1 MWELINKNKSKTFL
15 FIFLMALCFGL
26 MAYCLAETLKIFNV
40 SPIWVYI
47 VVYGYYFGTLIV
59 ASRDSKNVFLKLSN
73 ARFALRAY
81 YPKLFNIV
89 QEMSIASGLSTMPDI
104 YIIDEDSP
112 NAFACGKDHK
122 TASIVV
128 TKGLLARLN
137 RDELQA
143 VVAHEI
149 SHIVNRDILYLM
161 YTSCL
166 LGCMVFISDFAIQT
180 VKGYFKESKPK
191 RTFSRSKCN
200 SSSGGIIYIMIF
212 AAISVVLVALS
223 KMFYFCL
230 SRKREYLAD
239 ACAVQYTRN
248 PMALANALRKIDAEQ
263 SYFVNTNPLTSAMFI
278 VSPLNNKEKTHPPI
292 EKRIQILLR
301 LSSCNIAAYNNSYQ
315 KVLGKKSSIVSKKII
330 DKPSYS
336 KVIPIVATT
345 LANQTVQDEISNHRE
360 AYDTML
366 KMENYSFIKCDCD
379 TKLKVP
385 KELKGQK
392 IPCPHCKKIH
402 LIK

>member
-15 FIFLMALCFGL
+15 FVFLMALCFGL
-26 MAYCLAETLKIFNV
+26 MAYCLAETLKIYNV
-40 SPIWVYI
+40 PPIWVYI

-166 LGCMVFISDFAIQT
+166 LGCMVFISDFVI
-180 VKGYFKESKPK
+180 KFL
-191 RTFSRSKCN
+191 RSCSN
-200 SSSGGIIYIMIF
+200 RRSFNGGAIYIIPF
-212 AAISVVLVALS
+212 VLISLVLVALS
-223 KMFYFCL
+223 KIFYFCL
-230 SRKREYLAD
+230 SKKREYLAD
-239 ACAVQYTRN
+239 ACAVQFTRN
-248 PMALANALRKIDAEQ
+248 PMALANALKKIDEEQ
-263 SYFVNTNPLTSAMFI
+263 TYFVNTNPITSAMFI

-345 LANQTVQDEISNHRE
+345 LANQTVQDKIANHRE

-366 KMENYSFIKCDCD
+366 KMENYIFIKCDCD

-392 IPCPHCKKIH
+392 IPCPHCKKMH

>member
-1 MWELINKNKSKTFL
+1 
-15 FIFLMALCFGL
+15 MALCFGL
-26 MAYCLAETLKIFNV
+26 MAYCLAETLKIYNI

-47 VVYGYYFGTLIV
+47 VVYGYFFVTLII
-59 ASRDSKNVFLKLSN
+59 ASHDSKNVFLKLSN

-89 QEMSIASGLSTMPDI
+89 QEMSIASGLSTMPEI

-112 NAFACGKDHK
+112 NAFACGKDPQ
-122 TASIVV
+122 TASVVV

-149 SHIVNRDILYLM
+149 SHIVNRDILYLL

-166 LGCMVFISDFAIQT
+166 LGCMVFISDFVI
-180 VKGYFKESKPK
+180 KFL
-191 RTFSRSKCN
+191 RSCSN
-200 SSSGGIIYIMIF
+200 RRSFNGGAIYIIPF
-212 AAISVVLVALS
+212 VLISLVLVALS
-223 KMFYFCL
+223 KIFYFCL
-230 SRKREYLAD
+230 SKKREYLAD

-248 PMALANALRKIDAEQ
+248 PMALANALKKIDEEQ
-263 SYFVNTNPLTSAMFI
+263 TYFVNTNPITSAMFI

-345 LANQTVQDEISNHRE
+345 LANQTVQDKIANHRE

-366 KMENYSFIKCDCD
+366 KMENYIFLKCDCD

-385 KELKGQK
+385 KELKGQN
-392 IPCPHCKKIH
+392 IPCPHCKKMH

>member
-15 FIFLMALCFGL
+15 FVFLMALCFGL
-26 MAYCLAETLKIFNV
+26 MAYCLAETLKIYNI

-47 VVYGYYFGTLIV
+47 VVYGYFFVTLII
-59 ASRDSKNVFLKLSN
+59 ASHDSKNVFLKLSN

-89 QEMSIASGLSTMPDI
+89 QEMSIASGLSTMPEI

-112 NAFACGKDHK
+112 NAFACGKDPQ
-122 TASIVV
+122 TASVVV

-149 SHIVNRDILYLM
+149 SHIVNRDILYLL

-166 LGCMVFISDFAIQT
+166 LGCMVFISDFVI
-180 VKGYFKESKPK
+180 KFL
-191 RTFSRSKCN
+191 RSCSN
-200 SSSGGIIYIMIF
+200 RRSFNGGAIYIIPF
-212 AAISVVLVALS
+212 VLISLVLVALS
-223 KMFYFCL
+223 KIFYFCL
-230 SRKREYLAD
+230 SKKREYLAD
-239 ACAVQYTRN
+239 ACAVQFTRN
-248 PMALANALRKIDAEQ
+248 PMALANALKKIDEEQ
-263 SYFVNTNPLTSAMFI
+263 TYFVNTNPITSAMFI

-301 LSSCNIAAYNNSYQ
+301 LSSCNIAAYNNSYK

-345 LANQTVQDEISNHRE
+345 LANQTVQDKIANHRE

-366 KMENYSFIKCDCD
+366 KMENYIFIKCDCD

-392 IPCPHCKKIH
+392 IPCPHCKKMH

>member
-15 FIFLMALCFGL
+15 FVFLMALCFGL
-26 MAYCLAETLKIFNV
+26 MAYCLAETLKIYNI

-47 VVYGYYFGTLIV
+47 VVYGYFFVTLII
-59 ASRDSKNVFLKLSN
+59 ASHDSKNVFLKLSN

-89 QEMSIASGLSTMPDI
+89 QEMSIASGLSTMPEI

-112 NAFACGKDHK
+112 NAFACGKDPQ
-122 TASIVV
+122 TASVVV

-149 SHIVNRDILYLM
+149 SHIVNRDILYLL

-166 LGCMVFISDFAIQT
+166 LGCMVFISDFVI
-180 VKGYFKESKPK
+180 KFL
-191 RTFSRSKCN
+191 RSCSN
-200 SSSGGIIYIMIF
+200 RRSFNGGAIYIIPF
-212 AAISVVLVALS
+212 VLISIVLVALS
-223 KMFYFCL
+223 KIFYFCL
-230 SRKREYLAD
+230 SKKREYLAD
-239 ACAVQYTRN
+239 ACAVQFTRN
-248 PMALANALRKIDAEQ
+248 PMALANALKKIDEEQ
-263 SYFVNTNPLTSAMFI
+263 TYFVNTNPITSAMFI

-301 LSSCNIAAYNNSYQ
+301 LSSCNIAAYNNSYK

-345 LANQTVQDEISNHRE
+345 LANQTVQDKIANHRE

-366 KMENYSFIKCDCD
+366 KMENYIFIKCDCD

-392 IPCPHCKKIH
+392 IPCPHCKKMH

>member
-1 MWELINKNKSKTFL
+1 
-15 FIFLMALCFGL
+15 MALCFGL
-26 MAYCLAETLKIFNV
+26 MAYCLAETLKIYNV
-40 SPIWVYI
+40 PPIWVYI

-166 LGCMVFISDFAIQT
+166 LGCMVFISDFVI
-180 VKGYFKESKPK
+180 KFL
-191 RTFSRSKCN
+191 RSCSN
-200 SSSGGIIYIMIF
+200 RRSFNGGAIYIIPF
-212 AAISVVLVALS
+212 VLISLVLVALS
-223 KMFYFCL
+223 KIFYFCL
-230 SRKREYLAD
+230 SKKREYLAD

-248 PMALANALRKIDAEQ
+248 PMALANALKKIDEEQ
-263 SYFVNTNPLTSAMFI
+263 TYFVNTNPITSAMFI

-345 LANQTVQDEISNHRE
+345 LANQTVQDKIANHRE

-366 KMENYSFIKCDCD
+366 KMENYIFIKCDCD

-392 IPCPHCKKIH
+392 IPCPHCKKMH

>member
-1 MWELINKNKSKTFL
+1 
-15 FIFLMALCFGL
+15 MALCFGL

-149 SHIVNRDILYLM
+149 SHIVNRDILYLRIKLVGGA
-161 YTSCL
+161 C
-166 LGCMVFISDFAIQT
+166 
-180 VKGYFKESKPK
+180 
-191 RTFSRSKCN
+191 
-200 SSSGGIIYIMIF
+200 SGD
-212 AAISVVLVALS
+212 V
-223 KMFYFCL
+223 
-230 SRKREYLAD
+230 
-239 ACAVQYTRN
+239 
-248 PMALANALRKIDAEQ
+248 
-263 SYFVNTNPLTSAMFI
+263 
-278 VSPLNNKEKTHPPI
+278 
-292 EKRIQILLR
+292 
-301 LSSCNIAAYNNSYQ
+301 
-315 KVLGKKSSIVSKKII
+315 
-330 DKPSYS
+330 
-336 KVIPIVATT
+336 
-345 LANQTVQDEISNHRE
+345 
-360 AYDTML
+360 
-366 KMENYSFIKCDCD
+366 
-379 TKLKVP
+379 
-385 KELKGQK
+385 
-392 IPCPHCKKIH
+392 
-402 LIK
+402 

>member
-1 MWELINKNKSKTFL
+1 
-15 FIFLMALCFGL
+15 MALCFGL
-26 MAYCLAETLKIFNV
+26 MAYCLAETLKIYNI

-47 VVYGYYFGTLIV
+47 VVYGYFFVTLII
-59 ASRDSKNVFLKLSN
+59 ASHDSKNVFLKLSN

-89 QEMSIASGLSTMPDI
+89 QEMSIASGLSTMPEI

-112 NAFACGKDHK
+112 NAFACGKDPQ
-122 TASIVV
+122 TASVVV

-149 SHIVNRDILYLM
+149 SHIVNRDILYLL

-166 LGCMVFISDFAIQT
+166 LGCMVFISDFVI
-180 VKGYFKESKPK
+180 KFL
-191 RTFSRSKCN
+191 RSCSN
-200 SSSGGIIYIMIF
+200 RRSFNGGAIYIIPF
-212 AAISVVLVALS
+212 VLISLVLVALS
-223 KMFYFCL
+223 KIFYFCL
-230 SRKREYLAD
+230 SKKREYLAD

-248 PMALANALRKIDAEQ
+248 PMALANALKKIDEEQ
-263 SYFVNTNPLTSAMFI
+263 TYFVNTNPITSAMFI

-345 LANQTVQDEISNHRE
+345 LANQTVQDKIANHRE

-366 KMENYSFIKCDCD
+366 KMENYIFIKCDCD

-392 IPCPHCKKIH
+392 IPCPHGKKMH

>member
-1 MWELINKNKSKTFL
+1 
-15 FIFLMALCFGL
+15 MALCFGL
-26 MAYCLAETLKIFNV
+26 MAYCLAETLKIYNI

-47 VVYGYYFGTLIV
+47 VVYGYFFVTLII
-59 ASRDSKNVFLKLSN
+59 ASHDSKNVFLKLSN

-89 QEMSIASGLSTMPDI
+89 QEMSIASGLSTMPEI

-112 NAFACGKDHK
+112 NAFACGKDPQ
-122 TASIVV
+122 TASVVV

-149 SHIVNRDILYLM
+149 SHIVNRDILYLL

-166 LGCMVFISDFAIQT
+166 LGCMVFISDFVI
-180 VKGYFKESKPK
+180 KFL
-191 RTFSRSKCN
+191 RSCSN
-200 SSSGGIIYIMIF
+200 RRSFNGGAIYIIPF
-212 AAISVVLVALS
+212 VLISLVLVALS
-223 KMFYFCL
+223 KIFYFCL
-230 SRKREYLAD
+230 SKKREYLAD
-239 ACAVQYTRN
+239 ACAVQFTRN
-248 PMALANALRKIDAEQ
+248 PMALANALKKIDEEQ
-263 SYFVNTNPLTSAMFI
+263 TYFVNTNPITSAMFI

-345 LANQTVQDEISNHRE
+345 LANQTVQDKIANHRE

-366 KMENYSFIKCDCD
+366 KMENYIFIKCYCD

-392 IPCPHCKKIH
+392 IPCPHCKKMH

>member
-1 MWELINKNKSKTFL
+1 
-15 FIFLMALCFGL
+15 MALCFGL
-26 MAYCLAETLKIFNV
+26 MAYCLAETLKIYNI
-40 SPIWVYI
+40 SPIWAYI
-47 VVYGYYFGTLIV
+47 VVYGYFFVTLII
-59 ASRDSKNVFLKLSN
+59 ASHDSKNVFLKLSN

-89 QEMSIASGLSTMPDI
+89 QEMSIASGLSTMPEI

-112 NAFACGKDHK
+112 NAFACGKDPQ
-122 TASIVV
+122 TASVVV

-149 SHIVNRDILYLM
+149 SHIVNRDILYLL

-166 LGCMVFISDFAIQT
+166 LGCMVFISDFVI
-180 VKGYFKESKPK
+180 KFL
-191 RTFSRSKCN
+191 RSCSN
-200 SSSGGIIYIMIF
+200 RRSFNGGAIYIIPF
-212 AAISVVLVALS
+212 VLISLVLVALS
-223 KMFYFCL
+223 KIFYFCL
-230 SRKREYLAD
+230 SKKREYLAD
-239 ACAVQYTRN
+239 ACAVQFTRN
-248 PMALANALRKIDAEQ
+248 PMALANALKKIDEEQ
-263 SYFVNTNPLTSAMFI
+263 TYFVNTNPITSAMFI

-301 LSSCNIAAYNNSYQ
+301 LSSCNIAAYNNSYK

-345 LANQTVQDEISNHRE
+345 LANQTVQDKIANHRE

-366 KMENYSFIKCDCD
+366 KMENYIFIKCDCD

-392 IPCPHCKKIH
+392 IPCPHCKKMH

>member
-15 FIFLMALCFGL
+15 FVFLMALCFGL
-26 MAYCLAETLKIFNV
+26 MAYCLAETLKIYNV
-40 SPIWVYI
+40 PPIWVYI

-166 LGCMVFISDFAIQT
+166 LGCMVFISDFVI
-180 VKGYFKESKPK
+180 KFL
-191 RTFSRSKCN
+191 RSCSN
-200 SSSGGIIYIMIF
+200 RRSFNGGAIYIIPF
-212 AAISVVLVALS
+212 VLISVVLVALS
-223 KMFYFCL
+223 KIFYFCL
-230 SRKREYLAD
+230 SKKREYLAD

-248 PMALANALRKIDAEQ
+248 PMALANALRKIDEEQ
-263 SYFVNTNPLTSAMFI
+263 TYFVNTNPITSAMFI

-345 LANQTVQDEISNHRE
+345 LANQTVQDKIANHRE

-366 KMENYSFIKCDCD
+366 KMENYIFIKCDCD

-392 IPCPHCKKIH
+392 IPCPHCKKMH

>member
-1 MWELINKNKSKTFL
+1 
-15 FIFLMALCFGL
+15 MALCFGL
-26 MAYCLAETLKIFNV
+26 MAYCLAETLKIYNI

-47 VVYGYYFGTLIV
+47 VVYGYFFVTLII
-59 ASRDSKNVFLKLSN
+59 ASHDSKNVFLKLSN

-89 QEMSIASGLSTMPDI
+89 QEMSIASGLSTMPEI

-112 NAFACGKDHK
+112 NAFACGKDPQ
-122 TASIVV
+122 TASVVV

-149 SHIVNRDILYLM
+149 SHIVNRDILYLL

-166 LGCMVFISDFAIQT
+166 LGCMVFISDFVI
-180 VKGYFKESKPK
+180 KFL
-191 RTFSRSKCN
+191 RSCSN
-200 SSSGGIIYIMIF
+200 RRSFNGGAIYIIPF
-212 AAISVVLVALS
+212 VLISLVLVALS
-223 KMFYFCL
+223 KIFYFCL
-230 SRKREYLAD
+230 SKKREYLAD
-239 ACAVQYTRN
+239 ACAVQFTRN
-248 PMALANALRKIDAEQ
+248 PMALANALKKIDEEQ
-263 SYFVNTNPLTSAMFI
+263 TYFVNTNPITSAMFI

-345 LANQTVQDEISNHRE
+345 LANQTVQDKIANHRE

-366 KMENYSFIKCDCD
+366 KMENYIFIKCDCD

-392 IPCPHCKKIH
+392 IPCPHCKKMH

>member
-26 MAYCLAETLKIFNV
+26 MAYCLAETLKIYNV
-40 SPIWVYI
+40 PPIWVYI

-166 LGCMVFISDFAIQT
+166 LGCMVFISDFVI
-180 VKGYFKESKPK
+180 KFL
-191 RTFSRSKCN
+191 RSCSN
-200 SSSGGIIYIMIF
+200 RRSFNGGAIYIIPF
-212 AAISVVLVALS
+212 VLISLVLVALS
-223 KMFYFCL
+223 KIFYFCL
-230 SRKREYLAD
+230 SKKREYLAD

-248 PMALANALRKIDAEQ
+248 PMALANALKKIDEEQ
-263 SYFVNTNPLTSAMFI
+263 TYFVNTNPITSAMFI

>member
-15 FIFLMALCFGL
+15 FVFLMALCFGL
-26 MAYCLAETLKIFNV
+26 MAYCLAETLKIYNV
-40 SPIWVYI
+40 PPIWVYI

-166 LGCMVFISDFAIQT
+166 LGCMVFISDFVI
-180 VKGYFKESKPK
+180 KFL
-191 RTFSRSKCN
+191 RSCSN
-200 SSSGGIIYIMIF
+200 RRSFNGGAIYIIPF
-212 AAISVVLVALS
+212 VLISLVLVALS
-223 KMFYFCL
+223 KIFYFCL
-230 SRKREYLAD
+230 SKKREYLAD

-345 LANQTVQDEISNHRE
+345 LANQTVQDKIANHRE

-366 KMENYSFIKCDCD
+366 KMENYIFIKCDCD

-392 IPCPHCKKIH
+392 IPCPHCKKMH

>member
-1 MWELINKNKSKTFL
+1 
-15 FIFLMALCFGL
+15 MALCFGL
-26 MAYCLAETLKIFNV
+26 MAYCLAETLKIYNI

-47 VVYGYYFGTLIV
+47 VVYGYFFVTLII
-59 ASRDSKNVFLKLSN
+59 ASHDSKNVFLKLSN

-166 LGCMVFISDFAIQT
+166 LGCMVFISDFVI
-180 VKGYFKESKPK
+180 KFL
-191 RTFSRSKCN
+191 RSCSN
-200 SSSGGIIYIMIF
+200 RRSFNGGAIYIIPF
-212 AAISVVLVALS
+212 VLISLVLVALS
-223 KMFYFCL
+223 KIFYFCL
-230 SRKREYLAD
+230 SKKREYLAD
-239 ACAVQYTRN
+239 ACAVQFTRN
-248 PMALANALRKIDAEQ
+248 PMALANALKKIDEEQ
-263 SYFVNTNPLTSAMFI
+263 TYFVNTNPITSAMFI

-345 LANQTVQDEISNHRE
+345 LANQTVQDKIANHRE

-366 KMENYSFIKCDCD
+366 KMENYIFIKCDCD

-392 IPCPHCKKIH
+392 IPCPQCKKMH

>member
-1 MWELINKNKSKTFL
+1 
-15 FIFLMALCFGL
+15 MALCFGL
-26 MAYCLAETLKIFNV
+26 MAYCLAETLKIYNI

-47 VVYGYYFGTLIV
+47 VVYGYFFVTLII
-59 ASRDSKNVFLKLSN
+59 ASHDSKNVFLKLSN

-89 QEMSIASGLSTMPDI
+89 QEMSIASGLSTMPEI

-112 NAFACGKDHK
+112 NAFACGKDPQ
-122 TASIVV
+122 TASVVV

-149 SHIVNRDILYLM
+149 SHIVNRDILYLL

-166 LGCMVFISDFAIQT
+166 LGCMVFISDFVI
-180 VKGYFKESKPK
+180 KFL
-191 RTFSRSKCN
+191 RSCSN
-200 SSSGGIIYIMIF
+200 RRSFNGGAIYIIPF
-212 AAISVVLVALS
+212 VLISLVLVALS
-223 KMFYFCL
+223 KIFYFCL
-230 SRKREYLAD
+230 SKKREYLAD
-239 ACAVQYTRN
+239 ACAVQFTRN
-248 PMALANALRKIDAEQ
+248 PMALANALKKIDEEQ
-263 SYFVNTNPLTSAMFI
+263 TYFVNTNPITSAMFI

-301 LSSCNIAAYNNSYQ
+301 LSSCNIAAYNNSYK

-345 LANQTVQDEISNHRE
+345 LANQTVQDKIANHRE

-366 KMENYSFIKCDCD
+366 KMENYIFIKCDCD

-392 IPCPHCKKIH
+392 IPCPHCKKMH

>member
-1 MWELINKNKSKTFL
+1 
-15 FIFLMALCFGL
+15 MALCFGL
-26 MAYCLAETLKIFNV
+26 IAYCLAETLKIYNV
-40 SPIWVYI
+40 PPIWVYI

-166 LGCMVFISDFAIQT
+166 LGCMVFISDFVI
-180 VKGYFKESKPK
+180 KFL
-191 RTFSRSKCN
+191 RSCSN
-200 SSSGGIIYIMIF
+200 RRSFNGGAIYIIPF
-212 AAISVVLVALS
+212 VLISLVLVALS
-223 KMFYFCL
+223 KIFYFCL
-230 SRKREYLAD
+230 SKKREYLAD

-366 KMENYSFIKCDCD
+366 KMENYIFIKCDCD

-392 IPCPHCKKIH
+392 IPCPHCKKMH

>member
-15 FIFLMALCFGL
+15 FVFLIALCFGL
-26 MAYCLAETLKIFNV
+26 MAYCLAETLKIYNI

-47 VVYGYYFGTLIV
+47 VVYGYFFVTLII
-59 ASRDSKNVFLKLSN
+59 ASHDSKNVFLKLSN

-89 QEMSIASGLSTMPDI
+89 QEMSIASGLSTMPEI

-112 NAFACGKDHK
+112 NAFACGKDPQ
-122 TASIVV
+122 TASVVV

-149 SHIVNRDILYLM
+149 SHIVNRDILYLL

-166 LGCMVFISDFAIQT
+166 LGCMVFISDFVI
-180 VKGYFKESKPK
+180 KFL
-191 RTFSRSKCN
+191 RSCSN
-200 SSSGGIIYIMIF
+200 RRSFNGGAIYIIPF
-212 AAISVVLVALS
+212 VLISLVLVALS
-223 KMFYFCL
+223 KIFYFCL
-230 SRKREYLAD
+230 SKKREYLAD
-239 ACAVQYTRN
+239 ACAVQFTRN
-248 PMALANALRKIDAEQ
+248 PMALANALKKIDEEQ
-263 SYFVNTNPLTSAMFI
+263 TYFVNTNPITSAMFI

-301 LSSCNIAAYNNSYQ
+301 LSSCNIAAYNNSYK

-345 LANQTVQDEISNHRE
+345 LANQTVQDKIANHRE

-366 KMENYSFIKCDCD
+366 KMENYIFIKCDCD

-392 IPCPHCKKIH
+392 IPCPHCKKMH

>member
-1 MWELINKNKSKTFL
+1 
-15 FIFLMALCFGL
+15 MALCFGL
-26 MAYCLAETLKIFNV
+26 MAYCLAETLKIYNI

-47 VVYGYYFGTLIV
+47 VVYGYFFVTLII
-59 ASRDSKNVFLKLSN
+59 ASHDSKNVFLKLSN

-89 QEMSIASGLSTMPDI
+89 QEMSIASGLSTMPEI

-112 NAFACGKDHK
+112 NAFACGKDPQ
-122 TASIVV
+122 TASVVV

-149 SHIVNRDILYLM
+149 SHIVNRDILYLL

-166 LGCMVFISDFAIQT
+166 LGCMVFISDFVI
-180 VKGYFKESKPK
+180 KFL
-191 RTFSRSKCN
+191 RSCSN
-200 SSSGGIIYIMIF
+200 RRSFNGGAIYIIPF
-212 AAISVVLVALS
+212 VLISLVLVALS
-223 KMFYFCL
+223 KIFYFCL
-230 SRKREYLAD
+230 SKKREYLAD
-239 ACAVQYTRN
+239 ACAVQFTRN
-248 PMALANALRKIDAEQ
+248 PMALANALKKIDEEQ
-263 SYFVNTNPLTSAMFI
+263 TYFVNTNPITSAMFI

>member
-15 FIFLMALCFGL
+15 FVFLMALCFGL
-26 MAYCLAETLKIFNV
+26 MAYCLAETLKIYNI

-47 VVYGYYFGTLIV
+47 VVYGYFFVTLII
-59 ASRDSKNVFLKLSN
+59 ASHDSKNVFLKLSN

-89 QEMSIASGLSTMPDI
+89 QEMSIASGLSTMPEI

-112 NAFACGKDHK
+112 NAFACGKDPQ
-122 TASIVV
+122 TASVVV

-149 SHIVNRDILYLM
+149 SHIVNRDILYLL

-166 LGCMVFISDFAIQT
+166 LGCMVFISDFVI
-180 VKGYFKESKPK
+180 KFL
-191 RTFSRSKCN
+191 RSCSN
-200 SSSGGIIYIMIF
+200 RRSFNGGAIYIIPF
-212 AAISVVLVALS
+212 VLISLVLVALS
-223 KMFYFCL
+223 KIFYFCL
-230 SRKREYLAD
+230 SKKREYLAD
-239 ACAVQYTRN
+239 ACAVQFTRN
-248 PMALANALRKIDAEQ
+248 PMALANALKKIDEEQ
-263 SYFVNTNPLTSAMFI
+263 TYFVNTNPITSAMFI

-345 LANQTVQDEISNHRE
+345 LANQTVQDKIANHRE

-366 KMENYSFIKCDCD
+366 KMENYIFIKCDCD

-392 IPCPHCKKIH
+392 IPCPHCKKMH

>member
-15 FIFLMALCFGL
+15 FVFLMALCFGL
-26 MAYCLAETLKIFNV
+26 MAYCLAETLKIYNV
-40 SPIWVYI
+40 PPIWVYI

-166 LGCMVFISDFAIQT
+166 LGCMVFISDFVI
-180 VKGYFKESKPK
+180 KFL
-191 RTFSRSKCN
+191 RSCSN
-200 SSSGGIIYIMIF
+200 RRSFNGGAIYIIPF
-212 AAISVVLVALS
+212 VLISLVLVALS
-223 KMFYFCL
+223 KIFYFCL
-230 SRKREYLAD
+230 SKKREYLAD

-366 KMENYSFIKCDCD
+366 KMENYIFIKCDCD

-392 IPCPHCKKIH
+392 IPCPHCKKMH

>member
-15 FIFLMALCFGL
+15 FVFLMALCFGL
-26 MAYCLAETLKIFNV
+26 MAYCLAETLKIYNI

-47 VVYGYYFGTLIV
+47 VVYGYFFVTLII
-59 ASRDSKNVFLKLSN
+59 ASHDSKNVFLKLSN
-73 ARFALRAY
+73 ARFSLRAY

-89 QEMSIASGLSTMPDI
+89 QEMSIASGLSTMPEI

-112 NAFACGKDHK
+112 NAFACGKDPQ
-122 TASIVV
+122 TASVVV

-149 SHIVNRDILYLM
+149 SHIVNRDILYLL

-166 LGCMVFISDFAIQT
+166 LGCMVFISDFVI
-180 VKGYFKESKPK
+180 KFL
-191 RTFSRSKCN
+191 RSCSN
-200 SSSGGIIYIMIF
+200 RRSFNGGAIYIIPF
-212 AAISVVLVALS
+212 VLISLILVALS
-223 KMFYFCL
+223 KIFYFCL
-230 SRKREYLAD
+230 SKKREYLAD
-239 ACAVQYTRN
+239 ACAVQFTRN
-248 PMALANALRKIDAEQ
+248 PMALANALKKIDEEQ
-263 SYFVNTNPLTSAMFI
+263 TYFVNTNPITSAMFI

-301 LSSCNIAAYNNSYQ
+301 LSSCNIAAYNNSYK

-345 LANQTVQDEISNHRE
+345 LANQTVQDKIANHRE

-366 KMENYSFIKCDCD
+366 KMENYIFIKCDCD

-392 IPCPHCKKIH
+392 IPCPHCKKMH

>member
-15 FIFLMALCFGL
+15 FVFLMALCFGL
-26 MAYCLAETLKIFNV
+26 MAYCLAETLKIYNV
-40 SPIWVYI
+40 PPIWVYI

-166 LGCMVFISDFAIQT
+166 LGCMVFISDFVI
-180 VKGYFKESKPK
+180 KFL
-191 RTFSRSKCN
+191 RSCSN
-200 SSSGGIIYIMIF
+200 RRSFNGGAIYIIPF
-212 AAISVVLVALS
+212 VLISLVLVALS
-223 KMFYFCL
+223 KIFYFCL
-230 SRKREYLAD
+230 SKKREYLAD

-248 PMALANALRKIDAEQ
+248 PMALANALKKIDEEQ
-263 SYFVNTNPLTSAMFI
+263 TYFVNTNPITSAMFI

-345 LANQTVQDEISNHRE
+345 LANQTVQDKIANHRE

-366 KMENYSFIKCDCD
+366 KMENYIFIKCDCD

-392 IPCPHCKKIH
+392 IPCPHCKKMH

>member
-1 MWELINKNKSKTFL
+1 
-15 FIFLMALCFGL
+15 MALCFGL
-26 MAYCLAETLKIFNV
+26 IAYCLAETLKIYNV
-40 SPIWVYI
+40 PPIWVYI

-166 LGCMVFISDFAIQT
+166 LGCMVFISDFVI
-180 VKGYFKESKPK
+180 KFL
-191 RTFSRSKCN
+191 RSCSN
-200 SSSGGIIYIMIF
+200 RRSFNGGAIYIIPF
-212 AAISVVLVALS
+212 VLISLVLVALS
-223 KMFYFCL
+223 KIFYFCL
-230 SRKREYLAD
+230 SKKREYLAD

-366 KMENYSFIKCDCD
+366 KMENYIFIKCDCD

-392 IPCPHCKKIH
+392 ILVRIVRKCT
-402 LIK
+402 